1 LNVQVSV
8 KIDILQ
14 VIHGKVLVE
23 VDEVVVVETH
33 VVMVHRF
40 WDVATL
46 LNKPGTR
53 VIILIN

>member
-8 KIDILQ
+8 EIDILQ

-23 VDEVVVVETH
+23 VDKVVVVEAH
-33 VVMVHRF
+33 VVIVHRF

-46 LNKPGTR
+46 LNNPGTR
-53 VIILIN
+53 VIILM

>member
-8 KIDILQ
+8 EIDILQ
-14 VIHGKVLVE
+14 VIHGKVLGE

-33 VVMVHRF
+33 VVIVHRF